1 MKKKEIRKKEMLE
14 LNEWFRIIFLNK
26 NFRNEKDYDN
36 VLIKNLLLWVE

>member
-26 NFRNEKDYDN
+26 NFRNKKDYDN